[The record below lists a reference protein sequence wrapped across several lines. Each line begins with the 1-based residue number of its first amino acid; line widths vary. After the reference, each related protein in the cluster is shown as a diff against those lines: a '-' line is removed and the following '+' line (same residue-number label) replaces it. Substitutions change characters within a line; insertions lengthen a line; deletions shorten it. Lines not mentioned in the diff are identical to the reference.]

1 MEGIIATAVLV
12 ALLAAGVFF
21 AARKLYRDK
30 KSRPHLLRRQR
41 LLLLLRLRKKTEI
54 NRQKRTGKPSSL
66 SFFYP
71 LGTPFSNTGNEKV
84 GWELFSKS
92 SPFAGMA

>member
-30 KSRPHLLRRQR
+30 KAGRTCCGGSDCSCCSGCEIK
-41 LLLLLRLRKKTEI
+41 RK
-54 NRQKRTGKPSSL
+54 
-66 SFFYP
+66 
-71 LGTPFSNTGNEKV
+71 
-84 GWELFSKS
+84 
-92 SPFAGMA
+92 

>member
-30 KSRPHLLRRQR
+30 KAGRTCCGGSDCSCCSGCE
-41 LLLLLRLRKKTEI
+41 KKTEI

-71 LGTPFSNTGNEKV
+71 
-84 GWELFSKS
+84 
-92 SPFAGMA
+92 